1 MTPFILSL
9 IADSG
14 YWGIALLMCLENVLP
29 PIPSELIMGLGG
41 IAVAH
46 GKMHFWPLL
55 IAGTIGSTAGNY
67 FWYALGR
74 FVGYRRLEPIVQRWS
89 RWLTLEWHD
98 IEKIQAFF
106 KRHGGWVVFV
116 FRFMPT
122 FRTIVSLPAGML
134 HMSTLRF
141 LAWTFAG
148 AAIWNSV
155 LIGAGYFLGTRFREL
170 ETWVGP
176 AAVAIV
182 VAIVLGYVW
191 RVITWKA
198 RHARGCAL
206 R

>member
-1 MTPFILSL
+1 MTQFVLSL
-9 IADSG
+9 IAAGG
-14 YWGIALLMCLENVLP
+14 YWGIALLMCLENVVP

-46 GKMHFWPLL
+46 GRMHFWPLL

-74 FVGYRRLEPIVQRWS
+74 FVGYRRLEPIVARWS

-98 IEKIQAFF
+98 VERLHAFF
-106 KRHGGWVVFV
+106 QRHGGWVVFV

-122 FRTIVSLPAGML
+122 FRTMVSLPAGML
-134 HMSTLRF
+134 HMGTPRF
-141 LAWTFAG
+141 LIGTFAG
-148 AAIWNSV
+148 AAIWNAV

-182 VAIVLGYVW
+182 AAIILWYVW
-191 RVITWKA
+191 RVISWKPRA
-198 RHARGCAL
+198 APAD
-206 R
+206 